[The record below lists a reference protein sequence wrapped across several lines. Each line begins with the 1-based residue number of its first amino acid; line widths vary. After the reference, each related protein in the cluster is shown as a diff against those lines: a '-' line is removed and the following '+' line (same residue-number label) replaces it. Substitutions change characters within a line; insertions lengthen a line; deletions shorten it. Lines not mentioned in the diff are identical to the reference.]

1 MINSLEKKTP
11 KEPSRADTSKLSRS
25 DTAENLAQENI
36 EGVWNTPCK
45 TKETQ
50 LGRIQL
56 HQKAGTYIGGE
67 AALLPTPRRAALTN
81 ARKIM

>member
-1 MINSLEKKTP
+1 MQDPEKIARWADNGKIPTTRAESPEEIGRWNVINSLEKKTP

-45 TKETQ
+45 TKET
-50 LGRIQL
+50 
-56 HQKAGTYIGGE
+56 H
-67 AALLPTPRRAALTN
+67 
-81 ARKIM
+81 